1 MDNFDLKK
9 YLSNNPLLLE
19 AELPKGKWVTLSQ
32 QELEDY
38 KDDIFGL
45 IKIAYE
51 YIGGHSNYKSSNDV
65 TGSEGDNEYEVI
77 DFDDDPG
84 IDVVNVAKPKDQT
97 GTKFVASGHDGTSPA
112 KRKMITYKIDKL
124 KKPGFYIEVS
134 GRIKDIFVEAGIP
147 IVTDEA
153 TIRRVLKG
161 KEFTVNDDGTYDRK
175 IGGTS
180 HTKTL
185 MGSPL

>member
-1 MDNFDLKK
+1 MDNFDFKK
-9 YLSNNPLLLE
+9 YLANNPLLLE

-77 DFDDDPG
+77 DFDDDP
-84 IDVVNVAKPKDQT
+84 
-97 GTKFVASGHDGTSPA
+97 
-112 KRKMITYKIDKL
+112 
-124 KKPGFYIEVS
+124 
-134 GRIKDIFVEAGIP
+134 
-147 IVTDEA
+147 
-153 TIRRVLKG
+153 
-161 KEFTVNDDGTYDRK
+161 
-175 IGGTS
+175 
-180 HTKTL
+180 
-185 MGSPL
+185 